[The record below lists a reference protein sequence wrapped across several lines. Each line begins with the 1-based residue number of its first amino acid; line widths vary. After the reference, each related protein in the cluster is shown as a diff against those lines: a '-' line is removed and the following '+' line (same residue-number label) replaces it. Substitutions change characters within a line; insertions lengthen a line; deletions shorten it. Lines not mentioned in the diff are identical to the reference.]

1 MKTTRTLFLLVVMS
15 VLPYLAA
22 AQTGPTK
29 WHDSKVNNQ
38 FINDRWAQL
47 AEQYKSSLPV
57 SKVAIFDIGYTRSA
71 DEFEKLDGF
80 GVVLV
85 SALSET
91 RDQLPIAKVFVTLN
105 GSDINLVE
113 MHSFLTTGAG
123 ISDVV
128 THGSGGYRMDAIY
141 AFPVW
146 LRFQPVELKVEF
158 AKDKEPMT
166 LAKFTSAMS
175 DTVKALPNRKP
186 KGTVLSLRTA
196 RAVHAARV
204 PGLFREW
211 SEWRITF

>member
-1 MKTTRTLFLLVVMS
+1 MRTTRRFLLLLMVS
-15 VLPYLAA
+15 VLPSLVA

-47 AEQYKSSLPV
+47 AERYKSSLPV
-57 SKVAIFDIGYTRSA
+57 SKVAIFDIGYPRSA
-71 DEFEKLDGF
+71 DEFEKLDGY

-91 RDQLPIAKVFVTLN
+91 REQLPIARVFVTLN

-146 LRFQPVELKVEF
+146 LRFQPGELKVEF
-158 AKDKEPMT
+158 AKDKEAMT
-166 LAKFTSAMS
+166 LAKFANTMS

-186 KGTVLSLRTA
+186 KGTSYPSGPLEQYMR
-196 RAVHAARV
+196 REY
-204 PGLFREW
+204 PGYFDSGLNGE
-211 SEWRITF
+211 

>member
-1 MKTTRTLFLLVVMS
+1 MKTTRTFSLFLLMS
-15 VLPYLAA
+15 VLPCLVA

-57 SKVAIFDIGYTRSA
+57 SKVAIFDIGYPRSA
-71 DEFEKLDGF
+71 DEFEKLDGY

-91 RDQLPIAKVFVTLN
+91 RDQLPIARVFVTLN

-128 THGSGGYRMDAIY
+128 THGSGGYRMDVIY

-186 KGTVLSLRTA
+186 KGTSYPSGPLEQYMR
-196 RAVHAARV
+196 REY
-204 PGLFREW
+204 PGYFESGLNGE
-211 SEWRITF
+211 